1 MQSNRLHSLLLFLMF
16 KDHYAEKTHSFNS
29 DATLLILGA
38 SFATLELVLAGFFF
52 YLMQISMILT
62 VLVFIAFVYGLLQL
76 LHIYD
81 YWRARN

>member
-16 KDHYAEKTHSFNS
+16 KDQYAEKTHSFNS
-29 DATLLILGA
+29 DATLLILGG
-38 SFATLELVLAGFFF
+38 SFATLELVLAGFLF

-62 VLVFIAFVYGLLQL
+62 VLDFLGLVYGLLQL